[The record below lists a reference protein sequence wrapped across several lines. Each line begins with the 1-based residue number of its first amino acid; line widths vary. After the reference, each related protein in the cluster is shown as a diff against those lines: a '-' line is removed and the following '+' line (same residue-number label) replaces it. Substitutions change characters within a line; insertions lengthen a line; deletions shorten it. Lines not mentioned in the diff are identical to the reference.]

1 MRVGLWAIPSYSR
14 SVGRE
19 TARQGSADAKGRTI
33 ATESGEDCVQM
44 PFYLL
49 ESLVGVLGVSPIP
62 CTSPSTPP
70 SLGSMP
76 GCPFPAVSGIPGPV
90 RRPRAAR
97 RLAGSGWTVGAGD
110 KPTP

>member
-19 TARQGSADAKGRTI
+19 TARQGIWKMQTGPRGNL
-33 ATESGEDCVQM
+33 SGEDCVQM